1 MSLDDQKYW
10 NFISFMS
17 TICNKNNNEYIGKG
31 NVSNK
36 YVNIIKLFDT
46 IDPCS
51 VYNPRS
57 GILENNKLQVSDIY
71 IDTSNP
77 EILEDYLNQININYK
92 SVYNCLILSGH
103 GYTWYPDTLLKTFN
117 RNLGI
122 ETFMPI
128 TTNQY
133 YAIRPKSS
141 LVSSLINFNKINILI
156 FDTCASMCIENLYSL
171 RDCCNI
177 IIGNMDHTGWK
188 GLDEEKINNYLK
200 NGDFYLPWNLS
211 KIIVDKFSP
220 QLDGNL
226 NYAISAYKTIIG
238 ESARSLICYLSNS
251 LIIWIN
257 KDTYKNIKII
267 KVIRESFTYPDYNT
281 GSGGNG
287 AIDNLSIDLL
297 KLCSEFITYIEDIE
311 IKNICKLLVII
322 LSKEQNSYKKTSDAF
337 EDLSCLSIYFPLK
350 YNDYIEKTLT
360 DYKVSYGK
368 VYSNIPFNKDSM
380 NLKQK
385 SWSTFLDVYYK
396 NNY

>member
-10 NFISFMS
+10 NFVSFMS
-17 TICNKNNNEYIGKG
+17 TICNKNNNEYIGEG
-31 NVSNK
+31 NTSNK
-36 YVNIIKLFDT
+36 YVNIIKIVDN

-57 GILENNKLQVSDIY
+57 GILSNNKLQVSNVY

-77 EILEDYLNQININYK
+77 EILEYYLNQIRTNYK
-92 SVYNCLILSGH
+92 AVYNCLILSGH
-103 GYTWYPDTLLKTFN
+103 GYTWYPDALLKTFN

-122 ETFMPI
+122 NTFMPV

-133 YAIRPKSS
+133 YTIRSKSS
-141 LVSSLINFNKINILI
+141 LASSLNNLGKVDILL
-156 FDTCASMCIENLYSL
+156 FDTCAGMCVENLYSL
-171 RDCCNI
+171 RQSCDI
-177 IIGNMDHTGWK
+177 FIGNMDHTGWK
-188 GLDEEKINNYLK
+188 GTDEKKISDYLK
-200 NGDFYLPWNLS
+200 NGDFYTPWNLS
-211 KIIVDKFSP
+211 KIIVDNFSP

-238 ESARSLICYLSNS
+238 ESVRSLICYLSNS
-251 LIIWIN
+251 LINWIN
-257 KDTYKNIKII
+257 EDTYKNIKII

-297 KLCSEFITYIEDIE
+297 KMCSELSKYVDSIE
-311 IKNICKLLVII
+311 IKNICKLLLIV
-322 LSKEQNSYKKTSDAF
+322 LTNEQNVYKKTSDAF
-337 EDLSCLSIYFPLK
+337 KDLSCLSIYFPLE
-350 YNDYIEKTLT
+350 YNEYMEKTLT

-385 SWSTFLDVYYK
+385 SWSTFLDVYYM